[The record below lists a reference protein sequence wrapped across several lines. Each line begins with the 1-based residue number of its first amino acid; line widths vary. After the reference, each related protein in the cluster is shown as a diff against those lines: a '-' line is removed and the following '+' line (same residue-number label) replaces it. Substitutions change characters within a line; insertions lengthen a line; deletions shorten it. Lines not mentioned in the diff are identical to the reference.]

1 MTLLKCENEKNISD
15 LVSVI
20 NSKKF
25 KIAADATRDFSLTRS
40 IATLSC
46 YDNIP
51 REPSVDVADSNSC
64 DSRPDVTEK
73 LGNVSIDCDLYDVS
87 STRAN
92 HAAPCMDLIKQTV
105 SLDICANVQNNQTG
119 SPVPIVEPSL
129 IKFSSRFRE

>member
-1 MTLLKCENEKNISD
+1 MLKKENEKNISD
-15 LVSVI
+15 LVTVI
-20 NSKKF
+20 KSTKF
-25 KIAADATRDFSLTRS
+25 KIAADSKTDFSVTRGVS
-40 IATLSC
+40 TLSC
-46 YDNIP
+46 YDKIP

-92 HAAPCMDLIKQTV
+92 RAPACLDLIKQTV

-119 SPVPIVEPSL
+119 SPIPIVEPSL
-129 IKFSSRFRE
+129 INFSSRFRE